1 MAKNIAII
9 GCEFG
14 DEGKGKI
21 IDFLAE
27 KADVIARFN
36 GGNNAGHTIVVNNKK
51 IVLHLIPSGI
61 LRKSSVNIIGNG
73 VVVDPKVLF
82 EEIKNLERSGVKVS
96 PSNLIV
102 SQNAHVI
109 LQKYIDED
117 RKAGASIGTTG
128 RGIGPAYAA
137 KASRTGLRVIDYI
150 NQNQEFAKQ
159 LRPFVKDTSL
169 LINQFLEKNKKILFE
184 GAQGTLLDIDHGT
197 YPYVTSS
204 NAIAGGICTGLG
216 ISPKKIGKAIGVAKA
231 YVTRVGN
238 GPLPTEIKD
247 KVGEG
252 IQKKGNE
259 FGSTTG
265 RKRRIGWFDVLIAKY
280 SAEINGFDSI
290 VITKLDVLSGLQKVK
305 ICTGYKFNNKI
316 IKNFTTD
323 LSILESCQPI
333 YEELNG
339 WKEDISK
346 IRNYNNLPE
355 NAKKYLKRIEE
366 STGVKISIVSLGP
379 ERSQT
384 IILRREDL
392 F

>member
-184 GAQGTLLDIDHGT
+184 GAQGTLIMEPILMSH
-197 YPYVTSS
+197 
-204 NAIAGGICTGLG
+204 
-216 ISPKKIGKAIGVAKA
+216 
-231 YVTRVGN
+231 
-238 GPLPTEIKD
+238 
-247 KVGEG
+247 
-252 IQKKGNE
+252 
-259 FGSTTG
+259 
-265 RKRRIGWFDVLIAKY
+265 
-280 SAEINGFDSI
+280 
-290 VITKLDVLSGLQKVK
+290 LQM
-305 ICTGYKFNNKI
+305 
-316 IKNFTTD
+316 
-323 LSILESCQPI
+323 Q
-333 YEELNG
+333 
-339 WKEDISK
+339 
-346 IRNYNNLPE
+346 LPE
-355 NAKKYLKRIEE
+355 AYAPVWE
-366 STGVKISIVSLGP
+366 
-379 ERSQT
+379 
-384 IILRREDL
+384 
-392 F
+392 

>member
-1 MAKNIAII
+1 MFKCN
-9 GCEFG
+9 C
-14 DEGKGKI
+14 
-21 IDFLAE
+21 
-27 KADVIARFN
+27 RR
-36 GGNNAGHTIVVNNKK
+36 HM
-51 IVLHLIPSGI
+51 H
-61 LRKSSVNIIGNG
+61 
-73 VVVDPKVLF
+73 
-82 EEIKNLERSGVKVS
+82 RSGNK
-96 PSNLIV
+96 P
-102 SQNAHVI
+102 
-109 LQKYIDED
+109 KED
-117 RKAGASIGTTG
+117 RQGHRRCKSLCN
-128 RGIGPAYAA
+128 
-137 KASRTGLRVIDYI
+137 KSR
-150 NQNQEFAKQ
+150 Q
-159 LRPFVKDTSL
+159 RP
-169 LINQFLEKNKKILFE
+169 
-184 GAQGTLLDIDHGT
+184 
-197 YPYVTSS
+197 
-204 NAIAGGICTGLG
+204 IA
-216 ISPKKIGKAIGVAKA
+216 
-231 YVTRVGN
+231 
-238 GPLPTEIKD
+238 TEIKD